1 MTITQR
7 DLGQTSD
14 WTIRARLLSGDQ
26 TVLGEIYRIHSGAV
40 FSLAGRVT
48 NNRVLAEDV
57 TQEVFLRLWN
67 HPDRFDPA
75 RGSLRTFLLSQT
87 HGRSVDLIRSE
98 SARRIREDN
107 ETRLAD
113 EAGPTIEEEVL
124 SLQTAEAVRK
134 ALKLLDPGERSA
146 IEMAYFGGRSYRE
159 VATILDQ
166 PEGTVKSRI
175 RSGLKKLGEALS
187 EQR

>member
-7 DLGQTSD
+7 ELEQSSD
-14 WTIRARLLSGDQ
+14 WTIRARLLSRDQ
-26 TVLGEIYRIHSGAV
+26 SALAEIYRIHSGAV

-48 NNRVLAEDV
+48 NNRSLAEDV
-57 TQEVFLRLWN
+57 TQEVFLRVWN

-75 RGSLRTFLLSQT
+75 RGTLRTFLLSQT

-98 SARRIREDN
+98 SSRRMREDKQ
-107 ETRLAD
+107 TRLAD
-113 EAGPTIEEEVL
+113 EAGPTVEEEIL
-124 SLQTAEAVRK
+124 EIQTAEAVRK
-134 ALKLLDPGERSA
+134 ALRLLEPGERTA
-146 IEMAYFGGRSYRE
+146 IELAYFGGRSYRE
-159 VATILDQ
+159 VATILEQ

-175 RSGLKKLGEALS
+175 RSGLKKLGEALG